1 MSRILIEVD
10 GADAIEVLA
19 QLNELAENIREVKEL
34 LEDMTR
40 LEMLLKEK
48 NAEGVC

>member
-48 NAEGVC
+48 NAQGA

>member
-48 NAEGVC
+48 NAEGV